1 MELEV
6 VVASRSLVEKLKKDF
21 FEVKIKLSNRGDDVA
36 EECGSTGNNVDAGGF
51 QRDHQCYQALDSK
64 KDEGEEQFR

>member
-1 MELEV
+1 M
-6 VVASRSLVEKLKKDF
+6 
-21 FEVKIKLSNRGDDVA
+21 KIKLSNRGDVA